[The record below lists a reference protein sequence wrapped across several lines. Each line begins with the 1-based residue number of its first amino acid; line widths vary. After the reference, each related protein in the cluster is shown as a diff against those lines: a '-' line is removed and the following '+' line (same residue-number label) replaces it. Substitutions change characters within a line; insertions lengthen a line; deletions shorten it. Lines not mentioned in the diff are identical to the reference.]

1 MPQTRLAAPRLF
13 LEPRARDSI
22 SEMVKTNIQIMQQQ
36 KSQVS
41 PQNLM
46 VESVR
51 IQSDLMLKPQ
61 CLEKENI

>member
-1 MPQTRLAAPRLF
+1 MSQTRLAATRLF
-13 LEPRARDSI
+13 LEPWARDSI